1 LKLIDEILKLP
12 LSVRLLFS
20 LLILII
26 SAQLKLDIGLIV
38 PFTLQTFVICLIIY
52 WFNFWPSILIISS
65 YIVLAT
71 IGVPVLSGWNTL
83 NENNLFSSG
92 GFLLGFL
99 LTTALMGLLKSS
111 FNFKKFFSILLFAF
125 FIHLVILLIGTFAFY
140 SFDNGLNTVFKTFVY
155 LIPGVLFK
163 SFLFSFLIYSFR
175 KT

>member
-1 LKLIDEILKLP
+1 MKLIDEILKLP
-12 LSVRLLFS
+12 RSVRLLFS

-83 NENNLFSSG
+83 NENNLFISG

-99 LTTALMGLLKSS
+99 VAAFIFCTLRRC
-111 FNFKKFFSILLFAF
+111 FDFQDFISIMLFAIL
-125 FIHLVILLIGTFAFY
+125 IHLTVLTVGILFISVA
-140 SFDNGLNTVFKTFVY
+140 NGSINLALKTFV
-155 LIPGVLFK
+155 
-163 SFLFSFLIYSFR
+163 FLFPGAFIKSILFSGLIIWF
-175 KT
+175 KKD